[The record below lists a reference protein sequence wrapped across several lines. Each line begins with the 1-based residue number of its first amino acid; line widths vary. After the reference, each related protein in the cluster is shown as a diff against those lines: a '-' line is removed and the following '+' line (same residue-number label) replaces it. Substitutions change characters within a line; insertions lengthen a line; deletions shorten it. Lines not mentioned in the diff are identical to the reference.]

1 MSKIELRDEIDFNND
16 SIPKLFRS
24 ILIPTLLG
32 MSFTALFII
41 ADGIFV
47 GRGIGGDAL
56 AAVNIVAPFYSIA
69 VSVGL
74 MLGMGASILASIHLV
89 NRKPKVA
96 RIVVTQAAFT
106 AIISMLIISAL
117 SLIFLEELLMAV
129 GATPDLLPLAKE
141 YASCMLPF
149 LIMGVTFSCVPFFIR
164 LDGAASYAMWCSIIG
179 SSLNIVLDYL
189 FIFVFEW
196 GLTGAAIATSIGNT
210 VGAVGAFAY
219 LLNKSHNLHFE
230 KVKFSIKSIL
240 MTLRN
245 IWYMSKLGGATFI
258 SQLSVVIMMVCG
270 NLVFV
275 RDFGVDGVAA
285 FSVCCYVFPLV
296 SMMYVAIS
304 QSAQPII
311 SSNFAGNLTGR
322 VHESFRIALIY
333 SIVIGA
339 ALVLGMTLLAPAVVG
354 LFLEKGTYAS
364 DLAIHG
370 ASLFSIGFIPFAINM
385 VVIGYL
391 QSTKEV
397 SNSMVVMM
405 LRGVVFMLLAFY
417 IVPMI
422 WSTDGGW
429 LAVPV
434 AETATLIC
442 LLLFF
447 RKKFLR

>member
-16 SIPKLFRS
+16 NIPKLFRS

-32 MSFTALFII
+32 MSFTAMFII

-117 SLIFLEELLMAV
+117 SLIFLDELLMVV
-129 GATPDLLPLAKE
+129 GATPHLLPLARE
-141 YASCMLPF
+141 YAVCMLPF
-149 LIMGVTFSCVPFFIR
+149 LIMGVTYSGVPFFIR
-164 LDGAASYAMWCSIIG
+164 LDGAASYAMWCSVIG
-179 SSLNIVLDYL
+179 STLNILLDYI
-189 FIFVFEW
+189 FIFIFEW
-196 GLTGAAIATSIGNT
+196 GLTGAAVATSIGNS
-210 VGAVGAFAY
+210 VGAIGAFAY
-219 LLNKSHNLHFE
+219 LLNKKHNLHFE
-230 KVKFSIKSIL
+230 KVKFSVKSIL

-245 IWYMSKLGGATFI
+245 IWYMSKLGGAMFI
-258 SQLSVVIMMVCG
+258 SQLSVIVMMVCG

-311 SSNFAGNLTGR
+311 SSNFAGNLTSR
-322 VHESFRIALIY
+322 VHESFKIAITY
-333 SIVIGA
+333 GIVIGA
-339 ALVLGMTLLAPAVVG
+339 ILVILTTLFAPAVVG
-354 LFLEKGTYAS
+354 LFLEKGTYS
-364 DLAIHG
+364 SELAIRG
-370 ASLFSIGFIPFAINM
+370 VSLFSIGFIPFAINM
-385 VVIGYL
+385 VAISYL
-391 QSTKEV
+391 QSIKEV
-397 SNSMVVMM
+397 GSSMIVMM
-405 LRGVVFMLLAFY
+405 LRGIIFMLLSFY
-417 IVPMI
+417 IIPLI
-422 WSTDGGW
+422 WKIDGGW
-429 LAVPV
+429 LAVPI
-434 AETATLIC
+434 AETATLVC

-447 RKKFLR
+447 RKKFL